1 MSLVVLVIEMTQM
14 SNRTNMCAKVYLDP
28 RGGRKEVVQSL
39 EKKLKINQ
47 KQNIMNTSRFGGEE
61 NKLIGLS
68 GVH

>member
-39 EKKLKINQ
+39 ENKPQINQ
-47 KQNIMNTSRFGGEE
+47 QQNIMNTSRFGAQ
-61 NKLIGLS
+61 K
-68 GVH
+68 